1 MCCAKKMWYAVSVL
15 RRNDTGQRTVF
26 IGIQMGDIPDDGQ
39 VIRENH
45 LLLRIV
51 ELYLQNG
58 LMLPE
63 RIVINLKI
71 QVIFRDSVTVFAIL
85 PHGFIWIDQ

>member
-1 MCCAKKMWYAVSVL
+1 MWYAASVL

-63 RIVINLKI
+63 RIDINLKL
-71 QVIFRDSVTVFAIL
+71 QVILRQAVPVLANL
-85 PHGFIWIDQ
+85 PQGGICIHQ

>member
-1 MCCAKKMWYAVSVL
+1 MGAVLDRNGL
-15 RRNDTGQRTVF
+15 RPSRYYIT
-26 IGIQMGDIPDDGQ
+26 DDGQ

-63 RIVINLKI
+63 RIDINLKI
-71 QVIFRDSVTVFAIL
+71 QVIFRQAVTVFANL
-85 PHGFIWIDQ
+85 PQGGICIHQ